1 VEKTMRSLDMGFL
14 KYATGQ
20 TDGPTDV
27 PIATLSSAPAECCS
41 QHPINSV
48 KTLKA
53 VHEGPNT

>member
-1 VEKTMRSLDMGFL
+1 MRSLDMGFL